1 MLKTCVIGMGP
12 IGNIHSTMYKEDELA
27 NFVAVCDWNK
37 ERADA
42 RAGSMGDE
50 GKASRAMIGMRGGAF
65 GKGRKRTPPMCRK
78 ASMSQT
84 TGRIDNKCPA

>member
-12 IGNIHSTMYKEDELA
+12 IGNIHSTMYTEDELA

-42 RAGSMGDE
+42 GA
-50 GKASRAMIGMRGGAF
+50 ASVSLDLSHDHSHPRSGRG
-65 GKGRKRTPPMCRK
+65 
-78 ASMSQT
+78 Q
-84 TGRIDNKCPA
+84 